1 MWNVKLHAIFKRV
14 IVYVITIVAPFLLW
28 LCLEYLANSIT
39 HRFDPLK
46 VDKNKK
52 TLYINQDYFNDYFV
66 AEQERFFNTS
76 SSNRAIHLEKKNR
89 FRIFC
94 LGGSTTAG
102 YPYNTLP
109 EYNCPASFPNYL
121 RAILQYNRD
130 LPEIEM
136 LNLGS
141 NAFNSLSL
149 LALFDD
155 VKQYNP
161 DLLII
166 YTGHNEYFGPN
177 EFSLSA
183 RVSRIF
189 NKKWVHHSMLRLR
202 QTYLYQGLRWVIK
215 KVAGRGIASYKNYA
229 QWSMK
234 NTVAFDDPI
243 HEEVANNFRNNLS
256 ELVQRAKRQGIKV
269 VICTPISNL
278 TFPPFV
284 SQFSKK
290 LDVAAKA
297 DWDTLRN
304 QASRLFDQQRYDEA
318 LGVWKKIYEID
329 STYADVHYY
338 IGMNFARL
346 EEYEVANQALTR
358 ALELDALPFR
368 ARPKIQQICRE
379 VAQTEN
385 VILADS
391 DWFFRQLSGKQ
402 FPEPS
407 LMLDHVHPNEPGY
420 YYLALFLAKTLVEN
434 GVFYGIKQIQYPSL
448 ERTREVLDI
457 FDFVAYKVEYD
468 FSRQSYLAQLAQLN
482 PAVNAVV
489 REIGEQAIRRARQ
502 IGEQLSKQQQAEI
515 EQEKEKK

>member
-1 MWNVKLHAIFKRV
+1 MWNVKLTVIFKRV
-14 IVYVITIVAPFLLW
+14 IFYIIAIVTPFLIW
-28 LCLEYLANSIT
+28 LSLEYVANSIT

-46 VDKNKK
+46 VDKHKK
-52 TLYINQDYFNDYFV
+52 TLYLNQDYFNDFFL
-66 AEQERFFNTS
+66 AEQDRFFNTS
-76 SSNRAIHLEKKNR
+76 ASNRAIHLDKKNR

-109 EYNCPASFPNYL
+109 EYNCHASFPNYL
-121 RAILQYNRD
+121 RAILQYNRN

-149 LALFDD
+149 LKLFDD
-155 VKQYNP
+155 VIQYDP
-161 DLLII
+161 DLVII

-177 EFSLSA
+177 EFSLSTSA
-183 RVSRIF
+183 SRLL
-189 NKKWVHHSMLRLR
+189 NKKWVHHSLLRLR
-202 QTYLYQGLRWVIK
+202 QTYLYQGVRWVIK
-215 KVAGRGIASYKNYA
+215 KITGRGIVKYQNYA
-229 QWSMK
+229 QWSLR
-234 NTVAFDDPI
+234 NTVSPNDPI
-243 HEEVANNFRNNLS
+243 HDDVTKNFQDNLTAI
-256 ELVQRAKRQGIKV
+256 VRQARDRGIKV

-284 SQFSKK
+284 SRFSHK
-290 LDVAAKA
+290 LDFVAQAN
-297 DWDTLRN
+297 WDTLRN
-304 QASRLFDQQRYDEA
+304 QASMLFDQHRYDEA
-318 LGVWKKIYEID
+318 LGIWKKIYEID
-329 STYADVHYY
+329 SSYADVHYY

-346 EEYEVANQALTR
+346 EEYEVASQALTR

-368 ARPKIQQICRE
+368 ARPSIQKICRE
-379 VAQTEN
+379 VAKNEH

-391 DWFFRQLSGKQ
+391 DWFFRQLSGKHY
-402 FPEPS
+402 PEPS

-434 GVFYGIKQIQYPSL
+434 GVFYGVKQIQYPSL
-448 ERTREVLDI
+448 EQTREALDI

-468 FSRQSYLAQLAQLN
+468 FSRQSYLAQLAELN
-482 PAVNAVV
+482 PAIKSVV
-489 REIGEQAIRRARQ
+489 LEIGEQAIRRARE

-515 EQEKEKK
+515 DQQREKK